1 VRRLLLTARAERDIR
16 ASLRFTTSRW
26 GATQTASY
34 RTLISAAL
42 AELLAD
48 PQGPTS
54 RARDEIRPGVR
65 TLHIGRTGR
74 PARHLLVYRVSA
86 AGDIEV
92 LRFLHDAMELR
103 RHLAEPGSGP

>member
-16 ASLRFTTSRW
+16 ATLRFTASCW
-26 GATQTASY
+26 GAAQTASY
-34 RTLISAAL
+34 RTLTSAAF
-42 AELLAD
+42 AELMND

-65 TLHIGRTGR
+65 TLHIGRAGR
-74 PARHLLVYRVSA
+74 PAHHLLVYRVSA

-103 RHLAEPGSGP
+103 RHLGETGP

>member
-16 ASLRFTTSRW
+16 ATLRFTASRR
-26 GATQTASY
+26 GAAQAASY
-34 RTLISAAL
+34 GTLISAAF
-42 AELLAD
+42 AELLDD
-48 PQGPTS
+48 PRGPTS

-65 TLHIGRTGR
+65 TPHIGRARR

-103 RHLAEPGSGP
+103 RHLGEPGP